1 MKKRPLLIGFFIFT
15 LIAVFF
21 FIFVYGTT
29 VFIERS
35 PITDEK
41 IAIIR
46 ITGIILESSN
56 TIEELEK
63 YNQNPS
69 VKAIILRI
77 DSPGGGVVPSQEIY
91 EEVKKIKIEG
101 KKKIIA
107 SMGSVAASG
116 GYYIASASDKIVAN
130 PGTLTGSIGVIMEL
144 ANFEGLLNKVGIES
158 VVVKSG
164 ELKDIG
170 SPFRK
175 MSEKERGLLQK
186 LLDDI
191 HGQFIDAVASGRA
204 LKKEDIE
211 SLADGRVFTG
221 REAKELGLVDE
232 LGNLQD
238 AIKVAADAVG
248 IKGKPKIIETKKRFS
263 LIDLLRDFTLL
274 DGMKID
280 KIIPSR
286 NGTISLKYLLAY

>member
-1 MKKRPLLIGFFIFT
+1 MKRRSLLIGLFIFIF
-15 LIAVFF
+15 IAIFF
-21 FIFVYGTT
+21 FIFVYGTAI
-29 VFIERS
+29 FIERS
-35 PITDEK
+35 PMIDDK

-91 EEVKKIKIEG
+91 EEVKKIKDEG
-101 KKKIIA
+101 KKKIIV

-116 GYYIASASDKIVAN
+116 GYYIASASDRIVAN

-144 ANFEGLLNKVGIES
+144 ANFEGLLNKIGVES

-175 MSEKERGLLQK
+175 MNERERSLLQK
-186 LLDDI
+186 VLDDI
-191 HGQFIDAVASGRA
+191 HTQFIDAVASGRA
-204 LKKEDIE
+204 LKKEDVE
-211 SLADGRVFTG
+211 LLADGRVFTG
-221 REAKELGLVDE
+221 RQAKEVGLVDD

-238 AIKVAADAVG
+238 AIKVAADIVG
-248 IKGKPKIIETKKRFS
+248 IKGKPKIVETKKRFS
-263 LIDLLRDFTLL
+263 FSDLLKDFTLL
-274 DGMKID
+274 DGMKIE

-286 NGTISLKYLLAY
+286 NGTIHLKYLLTY

>member
-1 MKKRPLLIGFFIFT
+1 MKKRPLVIGFLIFI
-15 LIAVFF
+15 LIAAFF

-29 VFIERS
+29 IFIEGPS
-35 PITDEK
+35 ITDDK

-46 ITGIILESSN
+46 ITGVILDSTG

-63 YNQNPS
+63 YSQNPS
-69 VKAIILRI
+69 VKAIVLRI

-91 EEVKKIKIEG
+91 EEVKKIKDEG
-101 KKKIIA
+101 KKKIIV

-144 ANFEGLLNKVGIES
+144 TNLEGLLNKVGIES

-164 ELKDIG
+164 EVKDIG

-175 MSEKERGLLQK
+175 MTEKERGLLQN

-191 HGQFIDAVASGRA
+191 HGQFIDAVASGRGIKREEIK
-204 LKKEDIE
+204 L
-211 SLADGRVFTG
+211 LADGRVFTG
-221 REAKELGLVDE
+221 RQAKDVGLVDE
-232 LGNLQD
+232 MGNLQD
-238 AIKVAADAVG
+238 AIKVAADIVG
-248 IKGKPKIIETKKRFS
+248 IKGKPKVVETKKRFS
-263 LIDLLRDFTLL
+263 FIDLLKDFSFLS
-274 DGMKID
+274 MEKIM
-280 KIIPSR
+280 PSR
-286 NGTISLKYLLAY
+286 NGTINLKYQLVF